1 VVFCFPFLVVLGG
14 QIPIGQRSVFEFC
27 ADARGRGHRTVLGRF
42 DRAERQ
48 AVAASVEIDGV
59 IRAERVHD
67 EDFDQRVRT
76 TWPPRRI
83 VI

>member
-1 VVFCFPFLVVLGG
+1 MVFSG
-14 QIPIGQRSVFEFC
+14 QIPIGQRCVFKFR
-27 ADARGRGHRTVLGRF
+27 ADARGRGHRTVPGRF

-48 AVAASVEIDGV
+48 ALGPSVEIAGIV
-59 IRAERVHD
+59 RAERVHD

-83 VI
+83 DIISR